1 MTLAWTQLLEL
12 TLIESFERLNQILQ
26 HLIEILANG
35 MVYVLSDHH
44 VMRTV
49 DLLPVVLAL
58 YIFELPFRVELEI
71 RRKVVLRV
79 HMV

>member
-71 RRKVVLRV
+71 RRKIILRV

>member
-49 DLLPVVLAL
+49 DLLPIVLAL

-71 RRKVVLRV
+71 RRKIILRV

>member
-49 DLLPVVLAL
+49 DLLPIVLAL

>member
-58 YIFELPFRVELEI
+58 YIFELAFRVELEI
-71 RRKVVLRV
+71 RRKIILRV